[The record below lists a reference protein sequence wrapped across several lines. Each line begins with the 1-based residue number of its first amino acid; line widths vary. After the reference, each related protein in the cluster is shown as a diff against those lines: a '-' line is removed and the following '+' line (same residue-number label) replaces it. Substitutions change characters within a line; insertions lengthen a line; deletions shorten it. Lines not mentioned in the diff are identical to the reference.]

1 MSHDPLMSP
10 RERFEGYYAAP
21 QVPWDIG
28 RPQRVFL
35 EAEQAITRLPNGR
48 RCRVLD
54 IGCGTGDLSL
64 WLAERGC
71 TVTGIDFLFWPIQ
84 RAKQKASDRGLTVNF
99 LQMDALA
106 IGQIPERF
114 DSVTDCGLF
123 HVFDDSSRAA
133 YVAALSN
140 LLEPGAH
147 LFLLCFSDA
156 EPGSHGPR
164 RVSQGEL
171 RATFAE
177 GWQIEQIQTA
187 RFESVVGIPGAEFTQ
202 GGAMAWFASVRR
214 TLSVDGSQDL

>member
-1 MSHDPLMSP
+1 MIDVLVNGRTGKMTKGLSRSSRETSRSFQEHRTMSHDPLMSP

-35 EAEQAITRLPNGR
+35 EAEQAIARLPNGR

-71 TVTGIDFLFWPIQ
+71 TVTGIDFLSWPIQ

-140 LLEPGAH
+140 LLEPGAS
-147 LFLLCFSDA
+147 LFVVLLQCRTRQPWA
-156 EPGSHGPR
+156 EESEPR
-164 RVSQGEL
+164 GVAGNL
-171 RATFAE
+171 R
-177 GWQIEQIQTA
+177 
-187 RFESVVGIPGAEFTQ
+187 
-202 GGAMAWFASVRR
+202 
-214 TLSVDGSQDL
+214 